1 MGSFGPSLVINT
13 KPVQKFTKYGS
24 TDFSAARLVSFCFP
38 FRCSGFEIRR
48 VWKTAEGSCSGVR
61 TTYEGNLISAT
72 CALSLIFFWRSLKLE
87 TVVEGWNADPALLP
101 RCHSDTAQRPHYC
114 WHRIS
119 RPVHLTVEL
128 NLSLER
134 DPETLKLLSNASLV
148 VTARFCS
155 RKWETELV
163 TRVQCCP
170 SPAPSEK
177 MQMHISFCN
186 AKKINTHLYVHL
198 YRHKGTTRSTW

>member
-1 MGSFGPSLVINT
+1 MVRQIFQLLVWFLFVSPKGVLGLKLDVSG
-13 KPVQKFTKYGS
+13 KPLKEAVQESEPPMKETN
-24 TDFSAARLVSFCFP
+24 FSHL
-38 FRCSGFEIRR
+38 CSQ
-48 VWKTAEGSCSGVR
+48 S
-61 TTYEGNLISAT
+61 N
-72 CALSLIFFWRSLKLE
+72 FFWRSLKLE
-87 TVVEGWNADPALLP
+87 TVVKGWNADPALLP
-101 RCHSDTAQRPHYC
+101 RRHSDTAQRPHYC

-148 VTARFCS
+148 VTARSCS

-163 TRVQCCP
+163 TRVQCCL

-198 YRHKGTTRSTW
+198 YRHTGTTRSTW